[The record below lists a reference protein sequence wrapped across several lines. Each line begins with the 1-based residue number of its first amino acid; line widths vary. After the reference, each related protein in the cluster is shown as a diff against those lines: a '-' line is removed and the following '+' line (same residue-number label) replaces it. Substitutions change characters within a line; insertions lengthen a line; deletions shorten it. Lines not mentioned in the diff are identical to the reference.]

1 MKKKNIN
8 IVIADD
14 ESLIRMDLKEILEEN
29 GYNVIGEAKNGR
41 EVIELCQ
48 KLTPDLLILDIKMP
62 ELDGLETLKVINSS
76 DQYPKFPVIM
86 LTAYSQTELVEQ
98 AVSLGVF
105 AYIVKPIKEHD
116 LLPSIE
122 ITIVEDPNLLAASRI
137 ISGLLIAAVFKAT
150 LSAPALKTSLMS
162 LMVRNP
168 PPTVKGIKIS
178 FALFTIIMC
187 RLLRLYKLA
196 TMSIYISSSAP
207 VS

>member
-41 EVIELCQ
+41 EVIELCE

-62 ELDGLETLKVINSS
+62 ELDGLETLKIINSS
-76 DQYPKFPVIM
+76 TNYPKFPVIM
-86 LTAYSQTELVEQ
+86 LTAYSQSELVEQ

-116 LLPSIE
+116 LLPSID
-122 ITIVEDPNLLAASRI
+122 ITIARAKEMNLIQKEVGKLRETIEVRKLVEKAK
-137 ISGLLIAAVFKAT
+137 GLLMNKYYINEADAFR
-150 LSAPALKTSLMS
+150 M
-162 LMVRNP
+162 
-168 PPTVKGIKIS
+168 IQKIS
-178 FALFTIIMC
+178 MDTRIPMKEVAE
-187 RLLRLYKLA
+187 KV
-196 TMSIYISSSAP
+196 ISEES
-207 VS
+207 